1 VASKKS
7 AVDIVSANN
16 PPLRLGVLGAG
27 TAAGL
32 TLSQLAGSPHVQVA
46 AIAGRSPETAR
57 AAAAKFGVPSAVAGF
72 EALLADP
79 QIEAVYIALP
89 IVAHAKWAIAALRAG
104 KHVLVEKPATA
115 TAAEMVE
122 VEAVRAASGKVFME
136 GMMVRHHPQWHTV
149 MELIRQGAI
158 GEVMAVQGA
167 LTRVPPRADDPA
179 LAINRPDLGWS
190 VILDNGC
197 YMVALARLVFG
208 AGPDR
213 VSALG
218 EVDLRFGT
226 LASVSALM
234 HFPKGTASFTVS
246 TKMRRLQRFNI
257 LGTEGRIEVMLPVM
271 PVGGPSIVA
280 VDSRDI
286 VPPAPPRELVF
297 DGAQQFRLQ
306 MEAFARAA
314 RGLEAPVVS
323 VAETLGNMH
332 ALDAL
337 ARSVE
342 QDGAWVKV
350 AREAARTRDEV
361 DTPA

>member
-1 VASKKS
+1 M
-7 AVDIVSANN
+7 
-16 PPLRLGVLGAG
+16 GAG

-32 TLSQLAGSPHVQVA
+32 TLSQLAGSPHVRVA
-46 AIAGRSPETAR
+46 AIAGRSAAAAE
-57 AAAAKFGVPSAVAGF
+57 AAAAKFGVVRAVAGF

-79 QIEAVYIALP
+79 DIEAVYIALP
-89 IVAHAKWAIAALRAG
+89 IAAHAKWAAAALRAG

-115 TAAEMVE
+115 TAAEMAE
-122 VEAVRAASGKVFME
+122 VEAARAASGKVFVE
-136 GMMVRHHPQWHTV
+136 GMMVRHHPQWHAV
-149 MELIRQGAI
+149 MDLIRDGAI
-158 GEVMAVQGA
+158 GEVRAVQGA
-167 LTRVPPRADDPA
+167 LTRVPPGADDPA
-179 LAINRPDLGWS
+179 MAINRPDLGWS

-208 AGPDR
+208 AGPER

-218 EVDLRFGT
+218 EVDRRFGT

-234 HFPKGTASFTVS
+234 HFRQGTASFTVS

-271 PVGGPSIVA
+271 PVGGPAVVM

-314 RGLEAPVVS
+314 RGLEPPAVT
-323 VAETLGNMH
+323 VADTLGNMH
-332 ALDAL
+332 TLDAL

-342 QDGAWVKV
+342 RDGAWVTV
-350 AREAARTRDEV
+350 SGEAGTTA
-361 DTPA
+361 